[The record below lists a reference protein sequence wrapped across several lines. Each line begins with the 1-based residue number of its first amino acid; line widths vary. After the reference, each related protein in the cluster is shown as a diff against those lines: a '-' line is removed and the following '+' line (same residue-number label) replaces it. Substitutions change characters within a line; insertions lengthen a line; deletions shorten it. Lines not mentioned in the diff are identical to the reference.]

1 MSDAPPPPAW
11 PREQQTAAGSERLSG
26 FWLRFAA
33 YVVDAAIITGAF
45 LVLGGVFV
53 MVGVVLYGS
62 LEEADA
68 SPVFAVFTTLL
79 VLGLIVI
86 SWLYEALMTSSPSGA
101 TIGKQVVG
109 IRIVRADGTQLSFGR
124 ATGRHFAKYMVT
136 PWIPL
141 ALGYIMAAFTA
152 RKQALHD
159 MIADT
164 LVLEPGGSLQPQPA
178 DAASAP
184 SVMYAGFW
192 LRAVACVIDSIVLVI
207 AATLLAMLVGMSLV
221 AIDEFQ
227 ASRYAE
233 LAIIVVLSWL
243 YFSFMESS
251 PGGATLGKMALGLRV
266 VTAEGQRLGF
276 AQATGRYFAKY
287 VSWAILGIGFI
298 MAAFTDK
305 KRGLH
310 DVIAGTLVVRT
321 S

>member
-11 PREQQTAAGSERLSG
+11 PREQPAAAGSQRLSG

-45 LVLGGVFV
+45 LVLGGVFFA
-53 MVGVVLYGS
+53 VGATLYGS

-68 SPVFAVFTTLL
+68 SPLFAVFTALL
-79 VLGLIVI
+79 VLGLLVI

-109 IRIVRADGTQLSFGR
+109 IRIVRPDGGQLSFGR
-124 ATGRHFAKYMVT
+124 ATGRHFAKYLIT
-136 PWIPL
+136 PWVPL
-141 ALGYIMAAFTA
+141 AFGYIMAAFTV

-164 LVLEPGGSLQPQPA
+164 LVIEPEGGQQPRPVA
-178 DAASAP
+178 AASAP
-184 SVMYAGFW
+184 SVVYAGFW

-207 AATLLAMLVGMSLV
+207 AAAILRMLVGMSLM

-243 YFSFMESS
+243 YFSFMEGS

-266 VTAEGQRLGF
+266 VTTEGQRLGF
-276 AQATGRYFAKY
+276 AQATGRYVAKY

-298 MAAFTDK
+298 MAAFTDR

-310 DVIAGTLVVRT
+310 DIMAGTLVVRT